1 MCLLVVL
8 CFRKLIL
15 LQFLGLVVI
24 VFFSCL
30 CVCICG
36 CVRGQA
42 VAYCVLKCAKKSAKK
57 NHIIYDV
64 ILFCFVFFSS
74 FSYVAV
80 KLCVCATMF

>member
-24 VFFSCL
+24 GFFSCL
-30 CVCICG
+30 CVCVCG

-64 ILFCFVFFSS
+64 IFFNFVFCLF
-74 FSYVAV
+74 F
-80 KLCVCATMF
+80 FQF

>member
-30 CVCICG
+30 
-36 CVRGQA
+36 
-42 VAYCVLKCAKKSAKK
+42 
-57 NHIIYDV
+57 
-64 ILFCFVFFSS
+64 FVFA
-74 FSYVAV
+74 AV
-80 KLCVCATMF
+80 CGGKRLLIAC

>member
-30 CVCICG
+30 CVCVCG

-42 VAYCVLKCAKKSAKK
+42 VAYCVLKCAKE
-57 NHIIYDV
+57 NHIIFDV
-64 ILFCFVFFSS
+64 IFFVCFSFFS
-74 FSYVAV
+74 FSYVSV